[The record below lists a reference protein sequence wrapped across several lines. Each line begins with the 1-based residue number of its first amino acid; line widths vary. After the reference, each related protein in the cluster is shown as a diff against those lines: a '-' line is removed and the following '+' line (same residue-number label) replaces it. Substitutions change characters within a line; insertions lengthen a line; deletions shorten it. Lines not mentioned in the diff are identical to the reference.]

1 MTQSQVPAA
10 PAPGLPGPVTT
21 RPVPAP
27 ADSTPLLLLP
37 VRIET
42 RFADTADTSE
52 LLVRVYPD
60 QVMVNGHHPEL
71 TPAELAAGNAYWLE
85 LWQAGNPPPQPDA
98 AKAPWRGL
106 AARYGGPRA
115 TWIVAQTTPV
125 NLAQRPVAPTPAGQ
139 QPVPPPEPPSPS
151 TSSDSWHHPATA
163 ALLPAS
169 WTVVLDSGG
178 QTASFTGAPIT
189 PDLALS
195 LSPADPSLTDGFPDG
210 LPVDAP
216 MRWLVD
222 FDAALA
228 AGMALR
234 IPLTP
239 AQRQAGFDRVLVYGL
254 SNQGDDT
261 ARVTAL
267 LDAHH
272 YSDGLTLLP
281 QGAPTNNTPDAAS
294 AYRRDDPGAAI
305 SYAVEL
311 GPVLTGQS
319 DADGPVM
326 ASLLGLP
333 VATFDHVRYADG
345 HDQRDSAD
353 MLTALW
359 PATLGYFL
367 RQMGDGTLSDGQIER
382 ARQWCIAH
390 VRPRGPLPAI
400 ATGKIPYGI
409 LPATATALWAP
420 AGEDPVESAV
430 LQMVRRLLPT
440 WSASTQAAPHL
451 GATPGDPD
459 ADLAHVLG
467 MDASSMSFRGRH
479 VLGDQVLWN
488 LMGFLALPADIG
500 GQWWDQHLLPGRTQL
515 DTLGYT
521 AWDPRLI
528 HVGLTP
534 DDFPVSSPT
543 VIAGPLSETDPLPA
557 NAALGGHQVN
567 YITWLRQA
575 AIADIRANNYPGPA
589 VPDTLLYKILR
600 QSMLLDYV
608 TLAQNAQIATGE
620 LALAQTYEQ
629 ELVGVAAERQVLAAA
644 EPRAQAAADA
654 LPQVTPWEVLA
665 RPVSVT
671 QPMSWAEYLVAL
683 HPSPG
688 SGFERLAELRAAMD
702 HLATLPTAELDRLLT
717 ETLDTC
723 SHRLDVWATALAT
736 ARLTAQRTTGG
747 DGPDGKSASAGLRAG
762 AYAFV
767 ENLRPAAP
775 RQPVTEPVAGL
786 VADLD
791 ARRLGLFPKAPRP
804 QPPLA
809 APADNGGFILAPSQ
823 AQAATAA
830 VLRSAYLSHQGGAE
844 EGLLAL
850 DLSSER
856 VRRARYI
863 LDGVRQGQPLG
874 ALLGY
879 QLERG
884 MHDAALDPYI
894 QPLRDR
900 FPIATGKLTPASPTD
915 ETPGASD
922 VVDALALD
930 RARADGALAPGA
942 DWGPGLPG
950 PGSERDRLL
959 ALFAALDDT
968 VDAISDLGVA
978 ETVYQTMRGNPDRAG
993 GTLDGLSQAQHLPD
1007 PQVVLTPRGGTD
1019 HTQRVI
1025 TLIAGAPA
1033 CAAAWAAIPATP
1045 RSLAE
1050 PWLDAWLSALL
1061 PDPAAIQATV
1071 TYTSGQAAP
1080 VTAAVHLSDLAVGPL
1095 DVLAMSRVTAQAQRS
1110 ELDARIIYNA
1120 VPVGA
1125 TDVTIDYPQ
1134 APGTVGFA
1142 DLLVLA
1148 RLLDD
1153 LLAGARALAAGDLA
1167 PPEASVAPGI
1177 DIAELNGRATATRT
1191 AINALVTN
1199 LASAAAGTLTADAAR
1214 DAITGAALYGLAGAI
1229 PPSRRGSGADPT
1241 LAAQAESLHD
1251 ALAKRAAA
1259 LAPIMLKPDD
1269 PAPALELFTLA
1280 FGKSLLVLPRLTP
1293 PDPAPLRTALAAD
1306 PALIGANRTAIER
1319 WRQQLT
1325 HVLAGVSRLDL
1336 AFLAAEVIA
1345 GATTPPVRIAQIP
1358 ATAGDRWLALPPAA
1372 GSNPVGGR
1380 TAIAAHVTGDVTD
1393 TTAAWSGLAIDAWPE
1408 RVPSA
1413 RESAAV
1419 AFHHDDPKTRAPQ
1432 ALLLCACPDLARGW
1446 DDATIAEL
1454 LRETLELAR
1463 VRTVDL
1469 SSVGDAGQLIPALYF
1484 PFNLEQDTIEVD
1496 FLPPEAIIVEP
1507 AAQAGEG

>member
-1 MTQSQVPAA
+1 MTQPHVPGVPA
-10 PAPGLPGPVTT
+10 PSPPG
-21 RPVPAP
+21 PVPAP
-27 ADSTPLLLLP
+27 PVPAPVDSTPLLLLP

-42 RFADTADTSE
+42 RFADTAETSE

-60 QVMVNGHHPEL
+60 QVMVDGHHPEL

-85 LWQAGNPPPQPDA
+85 LWRAGNPPQADA

-115 TWIVAQTTPV
+115 AWIVRQTTPV

-139 QPVPPPEPPSPS
+139 QPVPPPEPPSPN
-151 TSSDSWHHPATA
+151 TSSDSWQHPATA
-163 ALLPAS
+163 ALLPAA

-178 QTASFTGAPIT
+178 QTASFTGSPIT

-195 LSPADPSLTDGFPDG
+195 LSPADPSLAGGFPDG
-210 LPVDAP
+210 LPVDAG

-239 AQRQAGFDRVLVYGL
+239 AQRLAGFDRVLVYGL

-261 ARVTAL
+261 ARVAAL

-281 QGAPTNNTPDAAS
+281 QGAPTNNTPDATS

-319 DADGPVM
+319 DADGPVL
-326 ASLLGLP
+326 AGLLGLP
-333 VATFDHVRYADG
+333 VATFDHVRFADR

-367 RQMGDGTLSDGQIER
+367 RQMGDGALSDGQIEQ
-382 ARQWCIAH
+382 ARRWCIAH

-409 LPATATALWAP
+409 LSATATALWGP

-440 WSASTQAAPHL
+440 WSASTPAAPHL

-479 VLGDQVLWN
+479 VFGDQVLWN
-488 LMGFLALPADIG
+488 LMGFLAPADIQ

-528 HVGLTP
+528 HTGLAP

-557 NAALGGHQVN
+557 DAAIGGSQVN

-608 TLAQNAQIATGE
+608 TLAQNAQISAGE

-629 ELVGVAAERQVLAAA
+629 ELVGVAVEPQVTASADAAA
-644 EPRAQAAADA
+644 AGPAAAGA

-665 RPVSVT
+665 RPVSVD
-671 QPMSWAEYLVAL
+671 QPISWAEYLVAL
-683 HPSPG
+683 QPLPG
-688 SGFERLAELRAAMD
+688 SPFERLAELRAAMD

-723 SHRLDVWATALAT
+723 SHRLDGWATSLAT
-736 ARLTAQRTTGG
+736 ARLTAQRAA
-747 DGPDGKSASAGLRAG
+747 GPDGKPAGTGLRAG

-775 RQPVTEPVAGL
+775 RQPVTELIAERVAE
-786 VADLD
+786 LD
-791 ARRLGLFPKAPRP
+791 ARRLKLFPKAPRP
-804 QPPLA
+804 LPPLQ
-809 APADNGGFILAPSQ
+809 APTDNGGFILAPSQ

-900 FPIATGKLTPASPTD
+900 FPIATGKLTPTSPTD

-930 RARADGALAPGA
+930 RARADGTLAPGA

-950 PGSERDRLL
+950 PGAERDKLL
-959 ALFAALDDT
+959 ALFAMLDDT

-978 ETVYQTMRGNPDRAG
+978 ETVYQAMRGNPDRAG

-1033 CAAAWAAIPATP
+1033 RAAAWAAIPATP

-1061 PDPAAIQATV
+1061 PDPAAIRATV
-1071 TYTSGQAAP
+1071 TYTSGHAP
-1080 VTAAVHLSDLAVGPL
+1080 PTTATVHLSDLAVGPL

-1110 ELDARIIYNA
+1110 ELDARIIYHA

-1125 TDVTIDYPQ
+1125 TDITIDYPQ
-1134 APGTVGFA
+1134 TPGTVGFA

-1167 PPEASVAPGI
+1167 PPDASVAPGV

-1191 AINALVTN
+1191 AISTLVTD
-1199 LASAAAGTLTADAAR
+1199 LAAAAAGTLTADAAR
-1214 DAITGAALYGLAGAI
+1214 DAIAGAALYGLAGAI
-1229 PPSRRGSGADPT
+1229 PPSRRGSGADPA
-1241 LAAQAESLHD
+1241 LAAQAGSLHD
-1251 ALAKRAAA
+1251 TLAKRAAA
-1259 LAPIMLKPDD
+1259 LAAITLKADD

-1280 FGKSLLVLPRLTP
+1280 FDKSLLVLPRFTP
-1293 PDPAPLRTALAAD
+1293 LDPAPLRTAFAAD
-1306 PALIGANRTAIER
+1306 PALIGADPTAIER

-1325 HVLAGVSRLDL
+1325 HVRAGVSRLDL

-1345 GATTPPVRIAQIP
+1345 GATAPPVRIAQIP
-1358 ATAGDRWLALPPAA
+1358 AAAGDRWLALPPTV
-1372 GSNPVGGR
+1372 GSHPVGGR
-1380 TAIAAHVTGDVTD
+1380 TAVVAHVTGDVTD
-1393 TTAAWSGLAIDAWPE
+1393 TTVAWSGLAVDAWPE

-1419 AFHHDDPKTRAPQ
+1419 AFHHDDPKARAPQ
-1432 ALLLCACPDLARGW
+1432 ALLLCACPDLKRGW

-1469 SSVGDAGQLIPALYF
+1469 SSVADAGQLLPALYF
-1484 PFNLEQDTIEVD
+1484 PFNLEQDTIEVV
-1496 FLPPEAIIVEP
+1496 FLPPEAIIVTP
-1507 AAQAGEG
+1507 AAPAGEG